1 MMTGRTERR
10 TRSTRSSAIGRG
22 RTTGLDQLEP
32 IARAPTALIIARR
45 IRAAMLDGT
54 LSPGTRM
61 VETRLAE
68 QLGVSR
74 APVREAL
81 QRLIQEGLAVN
92 KRRGVFIRELTSED
106 VLDVYLARTACETAA
121 ADAIIQAP
129 DDVDWE
135 ALESALSALEAGAAA
150 SDLRSTLEADRLFH
164 EKLVE
169 AASSPRLT
177 RMFATLLVETAICLR
192 RLEGAYSEGTHLV
205 EEHRRI
211 LNALR
216 AGDRDEV
223 SRAITAHMD
232 DAVRHL
238 TDDKMLVVP

>member
-1 MMTGRTERR
+1 
-10 TRSTRSSAIGRG
+10 
-22 RTTGLDQLEP
+22 
-32 IARAPTALIIARR
+32 
-45 IRAAMLDGT
+45 
-54 LSPGTRM
+54 M

-68 QLGVSR
+68 QLEVSR

-106 VLDVYLARTACETAA
+106 VLDIYLARTACETAA
-121 ADAIIQAP
+121 AEAIIQP
-129 DDVDWE
+129 PQDVDWSILE
-135 ALESALSALEAGAAA
+135 TALSSLESAAVA
-150 SDLRSTLEADRLFH
+150 SDLRSTLEADRFFH

-169 AASSPRLT
+169 AANSPRLT

-192 RLEGAYSEGTHLV
+192 QLEGAYTEGTHLA

-211 LNALR
+211 LTALK

-223 SRAITAHMD
+223 SKAIAAHMD

-238 TDDKMLVVP
+238 TGKKMVGTP

>member
-1 MMTGRTERR
+1 M
-10 TRSTRSSAIGRG
+10 
-22 RTTGLDQLEP
+22 
-32 IARAPTALIIARR
+32 ARVPTALIIARR
-45 IRAAMLDGT
+45 IREAIRDGT

-106 VLDVYLARTACETAA
+106 VLDVYLARTACEAA
-121 ADAIIQAP
+121 AAEAIMQASDAVCW
-129 DDVDWE
+129 DV
-135 ALESALSALEAGAAA
+135 LEAALGCLEEAAA
-150 SDLRSTLEADRLFH
+150 ESDLRSTLEADRHFH
-164 EKLVE
+164 ERLVE
-169 AASSPRLT
+169 AAGSPRLT
-177 RMFATLLVETAICLR
+177 RMFTTLLVETAICLH
-192 RLEGAYSEGTHLV
+192 RLEGAYTEGTHLV

-211 LNALR
+211 LTALR

-232 DAVRHL
+232 DAVQHL
-238 TDDKMLVVP
+238 TGERMAGGS

>member
-1 MMTGRTERR
+1 MHGRQLE
-10 TRSTRSSAIGRG
+10 S
-22 RTTGLDQLEP
+22 GLDQLEP

-45 IRAAMLDGT
+45 IRRAIRDGT
-54 LSPGTRM
+54 LLPGTRM

-121 ADAIIQAP
+121 AESIMQSP
-129 DDVDWE
+129 DDVDW
-135 ALESALSALEAGAAA
+135 SVLEAALRSLEAAA
-150 SDLRSTLEADRLFH
+150 AVSDLRSTLEADRFFH
-164 EKLVE
+164 EQLVE
-169 AASSPRLT
+169 AAGSPRLT

-192 RLEGAYSEGTHLV
+192 RLEGAYTEATHLV

-211 LNALR
+211 LAALR

-223 SRAITAHMD
+223 SRAITAHMN
-232 DAVRHL
+232 DAIHHL
-238 TDDKMLVVP
+238 ASDRTAGSS

>member
-1 MMTGRTERR
+1 MRRSTGRPEARR
-10 TRSTRSSAIGRG
+10 AQP
-22 RTTGLDQLEP
+22 TGLDQLEP

-45 IRAAMLDGT
+45 IRKAILVGT

-81 QRLIQEGLAVN
+81 QRLIQEGLAIN

-106 VLDVYLARTACETAA
+106 VVDVYFARTACETAA
-121 ADAIIQAP
+121 ADAIIEAP
-129 DDVDWE
+129 HDVDWDV
-135 ALESALSALEAGAAA
+135 LEAALTSLETAAVA
-150 SDLRSTLEADRLFH
+150 SDWGSTLEADRLFH

-192 RLEGAYSEGTHLV
+192 RLEGAYTEGTHLA

-211 LNALR
+211 LTALQ
-216 AGDRDEV
+216 AGDRDEAV
-223 SRAITAHMD
+223 RAITAHMD
-232 DAVRHL
+232 DALRHL
-238 TDDKMLVVP
+238 TEPKVVGSP

>member
-1 MMTGRTERR
+1 MTGATEAMS
-10 TRSTRSSAIGRG
+10 RSTRSSAIGRG
-22 RTTGLDQLEP
+22 GATGLDQLEP

-45 IRAAMLDGT
+45 IREAIRDGT
-54 LSPGTRM
+54 VTPGTRM

-121 ADAIIQAP
+121 AEAIIQASQ
-129 DDVDWE
+129 DVDWSI
-135 ALESALSALEAGAAA
+135 LETALSSLEAAAVA

-169 AASSPRLT
+169 AANSPRLT

-192 RLEGAYSEGTHLV
+192 QLEGAYTEGTHLA

-211 LNALR
+211 LTALK

-223 SRAITAHMD
+223 AKAITAHMD

-238 TDDKMLVVP
+238 TGKKMVGTP

>member
-1 MMTGRTERR
+1 
-10 TRSTRSSAIGRG
+10 
-22 RTTGLDQLEP
+22 
-32 IARAPTALIIARR
+32 
-45 IRAAMLDGT
+45 
-54 LSPGTRM
+54 M

-92 KRRGVFIRELTSED
+92 KRRGVFIRELTTED
-106 VLDVYLARTACETAA
+106 VLDVYLARTACEKAA
-121 ADAIIQAP
+121 ADAIIKGSHSM
-129 DDVDWE
+129 DWE
-135 ALESALSALEAGAAA
+135 VLEAALGSLEAAA
-150 SDLRSTLEADRLFH
+150 TNSDLRSALEADRLFH

-169 AASSPRLT
+169 AAGSPRLT

-192 RLEGAYSEGTHLV
+192 RLEGAYTEGTHLV
-205 EEHRRI
+205 EEHQRI
-211 LNALR
+211 LTALK

-232 DAVRHL
+232 DAIQHL
-238 TDDKMLVVP
+238 TARG

>member
-1 MMTGRTERR
+1 MMTGRTETR
-10 TRSTRSSAIGRG
+10 TRSTRPSAIGGG
-22 RTTGLDQLEP
+22 RATGLDQLEP

-129 DDVDWE
+129 HDVDWE

-169 AASSPRLT
+169 AARSPRLT

>member
-1 MMTGRTERR
+1 MTL
-10 TRSTRSSAIGRG
+10 STPKPASDLGQE
-22 RTTGLDQLEP
+22 TGLCQLEP
-32 IARAPTALIIARR
+32 IARAPTSLIIARR
-45 IRAAMLDGT
+45 VRKAIRDGT
-54 LSPGTRM
+54 LLPGTRM

-92 KRRGVFIRELTSED
+92 KRRGVFIRELTTED
-106 VLDVYLARTACETAA
+106 VLDVYLARTACEKAA
-121 ADAIIQAP
+121 ADAIIKGSHSM
-129 DDVDWE
+129 DWE
-135 ALESALSALEAGAAA
+135 VLEAALGSLEAAA
-150 SDLRSTLEADRLFH
+150 TNSDLRSALEADRLFH

-169 AASSPRLT
+169 AAGSPRLT

-192 RLEGAYSEGTHLV
+192 RLEGAYTEGTHLV
-205 EEHRRI
+205 EEHQRI
-211 LNALR
+211 LTALK

-232 DAVRHL
+232 DAIQHL
-238 TDDKMLVVP
+238 TARG

>member
-1 MMTGRTERR
+1 M
-10 TRSTRSSAIGRG
+10 TRSTRPTAGDR
-22 RTTGLDQLEP
+22 RRATGLDQLEP
-32 IARAPTALIIARR
+32 IARVPTALIIARR
-45 IRAAMLDGT
+45 IRKAIRDGT
-54 LSPGTRM
+54 LPPGTQM

-121 ADAIIQAP
+121 AEAIMQAP
-129 DDVDWE
+129 EDVHWDVLE
-135 ALESALSALEAGAAA
+135 AALESLEKAAAA

-164 EKLVE
+164 EQLVD
-169 AASSPRLT
+169 AAGSPRLT
-177 RMFATLLVETAICLR
+177 RMFATLLVETAICIR
-192 RLEGAYSEGTHLV
+192 QLEGAYTEWTHLV

-211 LNALR
+211 LVALR
-216 AGDRDEV
+216 AGDQDEV
-223 SRAITAHMD
+223 ARAITAHMD

-238 TDDKMLVVP
+238 TGEKVVGIS

>member
-1 MMTGRTERR
+1 
-10 TRSTRSSAIGRG
+10 
-22 RTTGLDQLEP
+22 
-32 IARAPTALIIARR
+32 
-45 IRAAMLDGT
+45 
-54 LSPGTRM
+54 M

-129 DDVDWE
+129 EDVRWDV
-135 ALESALSALEAGAAA
+135 LEAALGSLEEAAAA

-164 EKLVE
+164 EQLVD
-169 AASSPRLT
+169 AAGSPRLT

-192 RLEGAYSEGTHLV
+192 RLEGAYTEGTHLV

-211 LNALR
+211 LTALK

-223 SRAITAHMD
+223 SRAIIAHMD
-232 DAVRHL
+232 DAVEHL
-238 TDDKMLVVP
+238 TGEQVVATQ

>member
-1 MMTGRTERR
+1 MTGRTETR
-10 TRSTRSSAIGRG
+10 TRSTRPSGIGRG

-129 DDVDWE
+129 HDVDWE
-135 ALESALSALEAGAAA
+135 VLESALSALEAGAAA

-238 TDDKMLVVP
+238 TDDRMLVVP

>member
-1 MMTGRTERR
+1 MA
-10 TRSTRSSAIGRG
+10 RSTPPSAPDRK
-22 RTTGLDQLEP
+22 RATGLDQLEP

-45 IRAAMLDGT
+45 IRKAIGDGT

-61 VETRLAE
+61 VETRLAQ

-121 ADAIIQAP
+121 AEAIMQAP
-129 DDVDWE
+129 DDVRWE
-135 ALESALSALEAGAAA
+135 VLEAALRSLEEAAA
-150 SDLRSTLEADRLFH
+150 NSDLRSTLEADRLFH
-164 EKLVE
+164 EQLVE
-169 AASSPRLT
+169 AAGSPRLK

-192 RLEGAYSEGTHLV
+192 RLEGAYTEGTHLV

-211 LNALR
+211 LTALQ

-223 SRAITAHMD
+223 SKAITAHMD
-232 DAVRHL
+232 DAVQHL
-238 TDDKMLVVP
+238 TGAEMVGGQ